1 MAGNYLLRR
10 NLQRKSRRFHF
21 LFSREENDVK
31 AKMKVKMFIDLLMTV
46 FLLMLMAYQIT
57 GEKLHEWL
65 GAGMVVLFL
74 IHNLLNLSWYG
85 HLLKG
90 KYTVLRII
98 RTVIN
103 FSVLAAML
111 ALAYSGIVMS
121 RHVFSVLPL
130 NGGMAT
136 ARVLHLAGSYWA
148 FVLMSVHLGLHLG
161 MVISMFRK
169 FFGGKKSVVF
179 LWILRLIT
187 ILIAVYGAV
196 CFYQA
201 DILSY
206 MFVKVEF
213 AFLDYEKNAVL
224 IFAEYMAMMG
234 LWVFIAY
241 YVSKALGR
249 LSTSKSKRKEKGN
262 EKN

>member
-1 MAGNYLLRR
+1 M
-10 NLQRKSRRFHF
+10 
-21 LFSREENDVK
+21 K
-31 AKMKVKMFIDLLMTV
+31 AKMKVKMLVDLLMTV

-74 IHNLLNLSWYG
+74 IHNFLNIRWYG
-85 HLLKG
+85 SLLKG
-90 KYTVLRII
+90 KYKPLRIL
-98 RTVIN
+98 RTIIN

-121 RHVFSVLPL
+121 RHVFSALPI

-136 ARVLHLAGSYWA
+136 ARVLHLASSYWG
-148 FVLMSVHLGLHLG
+148 FVLMSVHLGLHWG

-169 FFGGKKSVVF
+169 FSGGKKSVAF
-179 LWILRLIT
+179 LWILRLIAV
-187 ILIAVYGAV
+187 LIAIYGAV
-196 CFYQA
+196 CFYRA
-201 DILSY
+201 DIFSY
-206 MFVKVEF
+206 MFLKVEF
-213 AFLDYEKNAVL
+213 AFLDYEKSAVL
-224 IFAEYMAMMG
+224 IFAEYITMMV

-249 LSTSKSKRKEKGN
+249 SSTSKSKRKEKGD

>member
-1 MAGNYLLRR
+1 MRTL
-10 NLQRKSRRFHF
+10 KI
-21 LFSREENDVK
+21 
-31 AKMKVKMFIDLLMTV
+31 KMIIDLFMTL

-57 GEKLHEWL
+57 GEKLHEWF

-74 IHNLLNLSWYG
+74 IHNFLNIRWYG
-85 HLLKG
+85 SLLKG
-90 KYTVLRII
+90 KYTFLRIL

-121 RHVFSVLPL
+121 RHVFSFLPI

-136 ARVLHLAGSYWA
+136 ARVMHLAGSYWG
-148 FVLMSVHLGLHLG
+148 FVLMSVHLGLHWG
-161 MVISMFRK
+161 MVIGMFRR
-169 FFGGKKSVVF
+169 FSGGKKAVALTCIF
-179 LWILRLIT
+179 RLIAAM
-187 ILIAVYGAV
+187 IAGYGAV
-196 CFYQA
+196 CFYRA

-206 MFVKVEF
+206 MFLQADFV
-213 AFLDYEKNAVL
+213 FLDYEKSPVSV
-224 IFAEYMAMMG
+224 FTEYMAMMG
-234 LWVFIAY
+234 LWVFISY

-249 LSTSKSKRKEKGN
+249 LSASKSKRKEKGN

>member
-1 MAGNYLLRR
+1 MRIL
-10 NLQRKSRRFHF
+10 KI
-21 LFSREENDVK
+21 
-31 AKMKVKMFIDLLMTV
+31 KMMIDFLMTI

-74 IHNLLNLSWYG
+74 IHNLLNIRWYG
-85 HLLKG
+85 SLLKG
-90 KYTVLRII
+90 KYKPLRIL

-121 RHVFSVLPL
+121 RHVFSALPI

-136 ARVLHLAGSYWA
+136 ARVLHLAGSYWG
-148 FVLMSVHLGLHLG
+148 FVLMSVHLGLHWS

-169 FFGGKKSVVF
+169 FSSGKKSVVF
-179 LWILRLIT
+179 LWILRLIAV
-187 ILIAVYGAV
+187 LIAAYGAV

-201 DILSY
+201 NILSY
-206 MFVKVEF
+206 MFLKVEF
-213 AFLDYEKNAVL
+213 AFLDYEKSAVL

-249 LSTSKSKRKEKGN
+249 LSTSKSKRGEGQ
-262 EKN
+262 

>member
-1 MAGNYLLRR
+1 MRTL
-10 NLQRKSRRFHF
+10 KI
-21 LFSREENDVK
+21 
-31 AKMKVKMFIDLLMTV
+31 KMIIDLFMTL

-57 GEKLHEWL
+57 GEKLHEWF

-74 IHNLLNLSWYG
+74 IHNFLNIRWYG
-85 HLLKG
+85 SLLKG
-90 KYTVLRII
+90 KYTSLRVL

-121 RHVFSVLPL
+121 RHVFSFLPI

-136 ARVLHLAGSYWA
+136 ARVMHLAGSYWG
-148 FVLMSVHLGLHLG
+148 FVLMSVHLGLHWG
-161 MVISMFRK
+161 MVISMFRR
-169 FFGGKKSVVF
+169 FFGSKKAVALTCIF
-179 LWILRLIT
+179 RLIAAM
-187 ILIAVYGAV
+187 IAGYGAV
-196 CFYQA
+196 CFYRA

-206 MFVKVEF
+206 MFLQVDFV
-213 AFLDYEKNAVL
+213 FLDYEKSPVSV
-224 IFAEYMAMMG
+224 FTEYMAMMG
-234 LWVFIAY
+234 LWVFISY

-249 LSTSKSKRKEKGN
+249 LSASKSKRKEKNN

>member
-1 MAGNYLLRR
+1 M
-10 NLQRKSRRFHF
+10 
-21 LFSREENDVK
+21 K

-74 IHNLLNLSWYG
+74 IHNLLNIRWYG
-85 HLLKG
+85 SLLKG
-90 KYTVLRII
+90 KYKLLRIL
-98 RTVIN
+98 RTIIN

-121 RHVFSVLPL
+121 RHVFSALPN
-130 NGGMAT
+130 NGGRAT
-136 ARVLHLAGSYWA
+136 ARVLHLAGSYWG
-148 FVLMSVHLGLHLG
+148 FVLMSAHLGLHLG
-161 MVISMFRK
+161 MVISICRK
-169 FFGGKKSVVF
+169 FSGGKKSVVF
-179 LWILRLIT
+179 PWILRLIAV
-187 ILIAVYGAV
+187 LIAVYGAV

-206 MFVKVEF
+206 MFLKAEF
-213 AFLDYEKNAVL
+213 AFLDYEKSAVL
-224 IFAEYMAMMG
+224 IFAEYMAMME
-234 LWVFIAY
+234 LWAFIAY
-241 YVSKALGR
+241 YVQARPLGSLPAEN
-249 LSTSKSKRKEKGN
+249 LSGN

>member
-1 MAGNYLLRR
+1 M
-10 NLQRKSRRFHF
+10 
-21 LFSREENDVK
+21 K
-31 AKMKVKMFIDLLMTV
+31 AKMKVKMFIDFLMTV

-74 IHNLLNLSWYG
+74 IHNFLNIRWYES
-85 HLLKG
+85 LLKG
-90 KYTVLRII
+90 KYKPLRIL
-98 RTVIN
+98 RTIIN

-121 RHVFSVLPL
+121 RHVFSALPI

-136 ARVLHLAGSYWA
+136 ARVLHLASSYWG
-148 FVLMSVHLGLHLG
+148 FVLMSVHLGLHWG

-169 FFGGKKSVVF
+169 FSGEKKSVAF
-179 LWILRLIT
+179 LWILRLIAV
-187 ILIAVYGAV
+187 LIAIYGAV
-196 CFYQA
+196 CFYRA

-206 MFVKVEF
+206 MFLKVEF
-213 AFLDYEKNAVL
+213 AFLDYEKSAVL
-224 IFAEYMAMMG
+224 IFAEYIAMMG

>member
-1 MAGNYLLRR
+1 MRTL
-10 NLQRKSRRFHF
+10 KI
-21 LFSREENDVK
+21 
-31 AKMKVKMFIDLLMTV
+31 KMIIDLFMTL

-57 GEKLHEWL
+57 GEKLHEWF

-74 IHNLLNLSWYG
+74 IHNFLNIRWYG
-85 HLLKG
+85 SLLKG
-90 KYTVLRII
+90 KYTSLRIL

-121 RHVFSVLPL
+121 RYVFSFLPI

-136 ARVLHLAGSYWA
+136 ARVMHLAGSYWG
-148 FVLMSVHLGLHLG
+148 FVLMSVHLGLHWG
-161 MVISMFRK
+161 MVIGMFRR
-169 FFGGKKSVVF
+169 FSGSKKAVA
-179 LWILRLIT
+179 LTWIFRLIAAM
-187 ILIAVYGAV
+187 IAGYGAV
-196 CFYQA
+196 CFYRA

-206 MFVKVEF
+206 MFLQADFV
-213 AFLDYEKNAVL
+213 FLDYEKSPVSV
-224 IFAEYMAMMG
+224 FTEYMAMMG
-234 LWVFIAY
+234 LWVFISY

-249 LSTSKSKRKEKGN
+249 LPASKSKRKEKGN

>member
-1 MAGNYLLRR
+1 MNIS
-10 NLQRKSRRFHF
+10 KI
-21 LFSREENDVK
+21 
-31 AKMKVKMFIDLLMTV
+31 KMKINFLMTI
-46 FLLMLMAYQIT
+46 FLLMLMAHQVT

-74 IHNLLNLSWYG
+74 IHNLLNIRWYG

-90 KYTVLRII
+90 KYTILRILLTI
-98 RTVIN
+98 VN
-103 FSVLAAML
+103 FAVLAAML
-111 ALAYSGIVMS
+111 VLAYSGIVMS
-121 RHVFSVLPL
+121 RHVFSALPI

-136 ARVLHLAGSYWA
+136 ARVLHLAGSYWG
-148 FVLMSVHLGLHLG
+148 FVLMSVHLGLHWS

-169 FFGGKKSVVF
+169 FSNGKKSMAF
-179 LWILRLIT
+179 LWILRLIAV
-187 ILIAVYGAV
+187 LIAVYGAV

-206 MFVKVEF
+206 LFLKVEF
-213 AFLDYEKNAVL
+213 AFLDYEKNAVF

-241 YVSKALGR
+241 YVSKVLGR
-249 LSTSKSKRKEKGN
+249 LSTSKRKEKGN

>member
-1 MAGNYLLRR
+1 MRTL
-10 NLQRKSRRFHF
+10 KI
-21 LFSREENDVK
+21 
-31 AKMKVKMFIDLLMTV
+31 KMIIDLFMTL

-57 GEKLHEWL
+57 GEKLHEWF

-74 IHNLLNLSWYG
+74 IHNFLNIRWYG
-85 HLLKG
+85 SLLKG
-90 KYTVLRII
+90 KYTSLRIL

-121 RHVFSVLPL
+121 RYVFSFLPI

-136 ARVLHLAGSYWA
+136 ARVMHLAGSYWG
-148 FVLMSVHLGLHLG
+148 FVLMSVHLGLHWG
-161 MVISMFRK
+161 MVIGMFRR
-169 FFGGKKSVVF
+169 FSGSKKAVA
-179 LWILRLIT
+179 LTWIFRLIAAM
-187 ILIAVYGAV
+187 IAGYGAV
-196 CFYQA
+196 CFYRA

-206 MFVKVEF
+206 MFLQVDFV
-213 AFLDYEKNAVL
+213 FLDYEKSPVSV
-224 IFAEYMAMMG
+224 FTEYMAMMG
-234 LWVFIAY
+234 LWVFISY

-249 LSTSKSKRKEKGN
+249 LPASKSKRKEKGN